1 MRINIY
7 NNIKN
12 KILLYIYMYIFHYC
26 DMCNIQLENID
37 DFVCQT
43 CFDILMEEC
52 FPSQPEEPE
61 QKKRKRT

>member
-1 MRINIY
+1 
-7 NNIKN
+7 
-12 KILLYIYMYIFHYC
+12 MYIFHYC

-52 FPSQPEEPE
+52 FPSEPTEPEEPEPEPE

>member
-1 MRINIY
+1 
-7 NNIKN
+7 
-12 KILLYIYMYIFHYC
+12 
-26 DMCNIQLENID
+26 MCNIQLENID

-52 FPSQPEEPE
+52 FPSEPTEPEPE

>member
-1 MRINIY
+1 
-7 NNIKN
+7 
-12 KILLYIYMYIFHYC
+12 MYIFHYC

-52 FPSQPEEPE
+52 FPSGPTEPE